1 MKKNLIYLSL
11 ILLSAS
17 GYAQETIIKPFTVNP
32 EFDKKISSTIH
43 FTIPT
48 IGVTTL
54 KEEMDNVYIL
64 DARERQEYNIS
75 HIPNAKY
82 IGHSKM
88 EKATLKNIPKDAKVI
103 VYCSIG
109 YRSEEIGEKI
119 RQEGFS
125 NVHNLYGSI
134 FEWVNNGFPIVDK
147 NGEQTKKLHTYDKDW
162 SQWVEEGKA
171 EKVW

>member
-1 MKKNLIYLSL
+1 MKKYLLYFSFLLISF
-11 ILLSAS
+11 S
-17 GYAQETIIKPFTVNP
+17 GYGQETVIKSFTVNP

-43 FTIPT
+43 FTVPT
-48 IGVTTL
+48 MSVTTL
-54 KEEMDNVYIL
+54 KEEMDKVYIL
-64 DARERQEYNIS
+64 DAREKQEYNVS

-82 IGHSKM
+82 IGHTKM
-88 EKATLKNIPKDAKVI
+88 ATDNLKDIPKDAKVV

-109 YRSEEIGEKI
+109 YRSEEIGEKM
-119 RQEGFS
+119 RQEGFT

-134 FEWVNNGFPIVDK
+134 FEWVNNDFPIVDK
-147 NGEQTKKLHTYDKDW
+147 NGKQTKQLHTYDKDW